1 MILRDVTGDFLYV
14 PIHKRRCQECLAS
27 LIGSAVNQDGRSAS
41 MHGPS
46 TGGLVWPDGVEQH
59 CGTIFTWDMRYLV
72 ILGNSLHDFQ

>member
-46 TGGLVWPDGVEQH
+46 TCGPVWPDGVEQH